1 MCSYKN
7 KVLKNCR
14 FVNSGQML
22 QESGDTTAFL
32 ETPAK
37 KRNVGNPYRISL
49 SSQYFSIYSDD
60 KEVESKFKDS

>member
-1 MCSYKN
+1 
-7 KVLKNCR
+7 
-14 FVNSGQML
+14 ML